1 MLHATTGILTPG
13 LNFFI
18 ASRGMW
24 ILASQ
29 NPKLM
34 DIRRSRREFKFL
46 LPPEKSEEVYAEISQ
61 ILPADQH
68 GNAGSY
74 PIVSEYFDTP
84 ERDAFWERDRKIGN
98 RRKLRVRIY
107 GSSRGSLPPSAFL
120 EVKHKQDGVG
130 VKRRMAV
137 PIESVMHPSFEVSN
151 LLDEIQPT
159 LSRKV
164 DLLLLEEIRLLLKM
178 RGVLPAVQMRYNRVA
193 FEGMGDDAI
202 RITFDDAIRC
212 RLERKPLYPDDS
224 DFPIHLLPAGAR
236 LMEVKFFGTVPY
248 WFRELT
254 ANHQLIR
261 TPFSKY
267 CSATE
272 RLAPHLVRHQSGQG
286 MFA

>member
-1 MLHATTGILTPG
+1 MAVI
-13 LNFFI
+13 FFYC
-18 ASRGMW
+18 
-24 ILASQ
+24 LAGHGDTCFAK
-29 NPKLM
+29 PKLM

-46 LPPEKSEEVYAEISQ
+46 LPPEKAEEVYAEISR
-61 ILPADQH
+61 ILPVDQH

-107 GSSRGSLPPSAFL
+107 GSTRGLLLPSAFL

-137 PIESVMHPSFEVSN
+137 PIDSVMHPGFEVRN
-151 LLDEIQPT
+151 LLNEIENT
-159 LSRKV
+159 LTRRV
-164 DLLLLEEIRLLLKM
+164 DLLLLEEIRLLLES
-178 RGVLPAVQMRYNRVA
+178 RGVVPAVQMRYDRVA

-202 RITFDDAIRC
+202 RITFDNAIRC

-224 DFPIHLLPAGAR
+224 DFPIQLLPAGAR

-248 WFRELT
+248 WFRNLI

-272 RLAPHLVRHQSGQG
+272 RLAPLVVARQTGQR
-286 MFA
+286 MYA